1 MSTITLKNY
10 FQMRRQE
17 QLRLEEERLKE
28 SLEIFRSLK
37 TLGIPF
43 DAPEVQE
50 LKKHTD
56 AYIHEGICWSG
67 SVSFLA
73 YGRIA
78 EVNLP
83 RRADKQIEVRLRKPR
98 AGAV

>member
-1 MSTITLKNY
+1 MSISEKLH
-10 FQMRRQE
+10 E
-17 QLRLEEERLKE
+17 DRLKE

-50 LKKHTD
+50 LKLHID
-56 AYIHEGICWSG
+56 AYIHEGVCWSG
-67 SVSFLA
+67 STSFLRF
-73 YGRIA
+73 GRIA

-83 RRADKQIEVRLRKPR
+83 RRADKLIEVKLRKPR

>member
-1 MSTITLKNY
+1 MVISEKPK
-10 FQMRRQE
+10 
-17 QLRLEEERLKE
+17 EERLKE

-37 TLGIPF
+37 SLGIPF

-50 LKKHTD
+50 LKTHVD
-56 AYIHEGICWSG
+56 AYVRDGICWSG

-78 EVNLP
+78 EVSLP
-83 RRADKQIEVRLRKPR
+83 RRADKQIEVTLRKPR
-98 AGAV
+98 VGS

>member
-1 MSTITLKNY
+1 MQTTISEKPK
-10 FQMRRQE
+10 
-17 QLRLEEERLKE
+17 EERLKE

-83 RRADKQIEVRLRKPR
+83 RRADKQIEVTLRKPR
-98 AGAV
+98 AGAG

>member
-1 MSTITLKNY
+1 MKSDMPTVSEKPK
-10 FQMRRQE
+10 
-17 QLRLEEERLKE
+17 EERLKE

-50 LKKHTD
+50 LKAHMD
-56 AYIHEGICWSG
+56 AYIHEGMCWSG
-67 SVSFLA
+67 SISFMRF
-73 YGRIA
+73 GRIA

-83 RRADKQIEVRLRKPR
+83 RRADKQIEVTLRKPR
-98 AGAV
+98 VGGI